1 MPGPAKQ
8 LTPKQMKFAQLIV
21 YGIEGTPIT
30 KTEAAKR
37 AGYSDAPGEGSKLTN
52 PTKYPLVCAYISNL
66 RDEVREKYNISFEG
80 HLEELGKIRDRAT
93 KDNKNLAAAATTEI
107 ARGKVAG
114 YYIDQKI
121 IRHGSIDDMNLDQL
135 YARMKTI
142 KQKNEQLMEAKKMLA
157 STEEL
162 KTQSK
167 DPEQEPQPSPDKKD
181 DPDSTS
187 NSSS

>member
-8 LTPKQMKFAQLIV
+8 LTPRQMKFAQLIV

-93 KDNKNLAAAATTEI
+93 KDNKNLAATTEI

-142 KQKNEQLMEAKKMLA
+142 KEKNEQLLEAKKMLA

-162 KTQSK
+162 KPQSK
-167 DPEQEPQPSPDKKD
+167 DPKEEPQPSPDKKD